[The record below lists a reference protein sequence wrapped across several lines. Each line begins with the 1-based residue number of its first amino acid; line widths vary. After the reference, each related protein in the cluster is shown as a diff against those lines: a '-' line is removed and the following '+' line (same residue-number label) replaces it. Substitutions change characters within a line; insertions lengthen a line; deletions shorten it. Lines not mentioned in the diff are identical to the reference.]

1 MPTQFNSLFD
11 LEPGMYN
18 VPSLYNPNS
27 IAKTPSAGIGSGN
40 PVQSAQQKQQNM
52 SQSMNTQSMGNG
64 GNFGT
69 GGQDFDWYDDVY
81 GYNEGGLPEDTT
93 TPTSTSLFDPT
104 MSQGGLSPLELLQG
118 YFPDIGDD
126 ILSQYTKFVTP
137 LDDELYQSTLQDASI
152 YQQMREEQTGFL
164 QDQRGMGR
172 RKVQDALFSGFE
184 QARGYA
190 GKRGLLSGRDF
201 FSDISRQASYGG
213 EDLNKLYSKGLYDIN
228 QNIVDRIGAAKLSY
242 ASLLGQQ
249 RGDVLRIAE
258 LADMFQ
264 LPEVT

>member
-1 MPTQFNSLFD
+1 MPRQFNSLFD
-11 LEPGMYN
+11 VEPGMYN

-27 IAKTPSAGIGSGN
+27 IARTPSAGIGSGN

-52 SQSMNTQSMGNG
+52 SQSMSYSNEQVY
-64 GNFGT
+64 
-69 GGQDFDWYDDVY
+69 DDDVY

-126 ILSQYTKFVTP
+126 ILSQYTQFVTP
-137 LDDELYQSTLQDASI
+137 LEDELYQATQQDASI

-164 QDQRGMGR
+164 QEQRGMGR

-228 QNIVDRIGAAKLSY
+228 QNIVDRIGAAKMSY